1 MLAVEKSISGV
12 GVRVA
17 VGGGNG
23 VPVGRG
29 TGVEVAGRAVGAS
42 GERVGRERKA
52 SAREVG
58 VAVAAG
64 AQALNKI
71 KRQKTKMNSERSLFL
86 LMAISIILTFP
97 LTWTLK

>member
-1 MLAVEKSISGV
+1 VEKSISGV

-42 GERVGRERKA
+42 GVRVGRERKA
-52 SAREVG
+52 AAREVG
-58 VAVAAG
+58 VTEAAG
-64 AQALNKI
+64 AQAFNKNT
-71 KRQKTKMNSERSLFL
+71 RQERRINSERSLFL
-86 LMAISIILTFP
+86 IMVIPII
-97 LTWTLK
+97 